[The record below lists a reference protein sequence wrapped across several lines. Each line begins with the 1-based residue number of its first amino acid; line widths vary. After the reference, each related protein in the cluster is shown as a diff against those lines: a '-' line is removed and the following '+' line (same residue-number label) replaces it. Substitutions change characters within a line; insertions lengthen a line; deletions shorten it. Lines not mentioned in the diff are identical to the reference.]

1 VSKTFLKNI
10 SSIDTFGSRLR
21 KSRKDRGL
29 SQTTLAMMLGYENN
43 GPVSTMET
51 NKTNPDLKTL
61 ARLAESLDID
71 LHWLITGRAS
81 RADRN
86 LEDDYA
92 KLLGSFVRYIAKN
105 IADLLTQR
113 QWWKDHLDELK
124 QYRPGDIP
132 IDPDVIAEH
141 EAEFD
146 RVQRELTFMLSQE
159 PWVHTALERL
169 GKKKLQQEQSKPS

>member
-1 VSKTFLKNI
+1 MVKKFSKNNVV
-10 SSIDTFGSRLR
+10 IDTFGARLR

-29 SQTTLAMMLGYENN
+29 SQTALARMLGYENN
-43 GPVSTMET
+43 GPVSTMEN

-61 ARLAESLDID
+61 VRLAESLDVD
-71 LHWLITGRAS
+71 LHWLITGNPS

-92 KLLGSFVRYIAKN
+92 RLLGSFAKYIAKT

-113 QWWKDHLDELK
+113 QWWKDHLDEMK
-124 QYRPGDIP
+124 RPRPGDIP

-159 PWVHTALERL
+159 PWVQTALERL
-169 GKKKLQQEQSKPS
+169 GKEKLQQEQAKPL